1 MGGGGGHDGHFHV
14 SAPHLSVA
22 TVMTTLC
29 WVWIMWRGYE
39 DGAVVLVRALVDSEG
54 RIRGLVDCGVGTRRN
69 KTSTQTTNRAC
80 GTRGTGTATATT
92 ARTVSDLPARPPKWV
107 D

>member
-39 DGAVVLVRALVDSEG
+39 DGAVVLVRALIDSEG
-54 RIRGLVDCGVGTRRN
+54 RGRGLVDCGVWTKQN
-69 KTSTQTTNRAC
+69 KHTNNEQGLRHPWDGHGHGDHGAH
-80 GTRGTGTATATT
+80 G
-92 ARTVSDLPARPPKWV
+92 K
-107 D
+107 